1 MKKQLKLYLRLHLQA
16 KSKTFCRTPN
26 ISTNLILKKDLICN
40 HKGLKLL
47 GGHKSWAQKSFGREH
62 FRLNTFH

>member
-1 MKKQLKLYLRLHLQA
+1 MNKKSNSNYTSGYNYDQTWTLD
-16 KSKTFCRTPN
+16 N
-26 ISTNLILKKDLICN
+26 IGANLILKKDLICN